1 MEYVVEEKRKTYLLL
16 GFIGMFLCGIGDI
29 LLAFRGEGTEKIL
42 GGIITQDIVNVPLW
56 YYLLSFFIGILAMI
70 GYFLGSK
77 AMYSYIKDRLQKHQ
91 SSKLLKTFV
100 IGANMMSLGIF
111 GIHSVCSIAL
121 MALRSAVAAGVSAEV
136 INETF
141 MVPMLLPFIVTT
153 IWQTVADILVAVAY
167 IGLILN
173 NVIEV
178 SKKWIIIG
186 PISLYVIFGILRTII
201 VNAFNAELL
210 GKFLAGG
217 ETWGLSF
224 MFLSLY
230 LCLKN
235 KDKKLKRS

>member
-1 MEYVVEEKRKTYLLL
+1 
-16 GFIGMFLCGIGDI
+16 MFLCGIGDI
-29 LLAFRGEGTEKIL
+29 LLAFRGEKTEKIL

-121 MALRSAVAAGVSAEV
+121 MALRSSVAAGVSAEV

-153 IWQTVADILVAVAY
+153 IWQTVVAVAY

-178 SKKWIIIG
+178 PKNWIIIG

-201 VNAFNAELL
+201 VNVFNAELL

-224 MFLSLY
+224 MFLSLF

-235 KDKKLKRS
+235 KDKKLYKNL

>member
-1 MEYVVEEKRKTYLLL
+1 
-16 GFIGMFLCGIGDI
+16 MFLCGIGDI
-29 LLAFRGEGTEKIL
+29 LLAFRGEKTEKIL

-70 GYFLGSK
+70 GYFLGSNV
-77 AMYSYIKDRLQKHQ
+77 MYSYIKDRLQKHQ

-153 IWQTVADILVAVAY
+153 IWQTVVAVAY

-178 SKKWIIIG
+178 PKKWIIIG

-201 VNAFNAELL
+201 VNVFNAELL

-224 MFLSLY
+224 MFLSLF

-235 KDKKLKRS
+235 KDKKLYKNL